1 MKVISIHAPW
11 AWAIIYGHK
20 RFENR
25 TWKTLHRGP
34 IGIHAS
40 QPRSSDNMALKTIL
54 AAGIQPPT
62 IAELDGLRGKIIG
75 SVDLIDVIEL
85 ANASAETKA
94 DPFTIGPIC
103 FVLANPVVWV
113 RPVLA
118 KGNLRVWN
126 YSPGGHAGRFDFSW
140 TTKIPRLLCRCS
152 SPLPACGRN
161 SRCRCHR
168 SFDGN
173 SDFE

>member
-118 KGNLRVWN
+118 KGNLRIWN
-126 YSPGGHAGRFDFSW
+126 YSPD
-140 TTKIPRLLCRCS
+140 
-152 SPLPACGRN
+152 
-161 SRCRCHR
+161 
-168 SFDGN
+168 
-173 SDFE
+173 